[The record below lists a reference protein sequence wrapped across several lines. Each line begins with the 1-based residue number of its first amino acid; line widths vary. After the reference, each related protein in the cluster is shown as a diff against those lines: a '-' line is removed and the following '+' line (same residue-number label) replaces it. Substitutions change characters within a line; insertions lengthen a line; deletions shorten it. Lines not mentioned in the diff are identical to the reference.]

1 MVKRPW
7 EKIFQEIGIQ
17 NLLELYNN
25 KGLIESYPIFMK
37 KFNILFEA
45 KDLSPQITMKGFYE
59 YSGIEFNFIACDAN
73 SFSKTIISHKTYP
86 DMELIQALC
95 ITSAFPI
102 IFTPIIVDNKCF
114 IDGGIFSNYAVNI
127 CLEETGCKKEE
138 ILGIK
143 KYYPP
148 NSNDTLITKD
158 SNIFDFL
165 EKISLN
171 IFDIITDERI
181 LEKIPYQIEC
191 DMNIFT
197 TFDSWVQVPFSADH
211 RIKLLTHGMESA
223 EKMIG
228 QFILHRDSLLQCLD
242 SENL

>member
-1 MVKRPW
+1 
-7 EKIFQEIGIQ
+7 
-17 NLLELYNN
+17 
-25 KGLIESYPIFMK
+25 
-37 KFNILFEA
+37 
-45 KDLSPQITMKGFYE
+45 
-59 YSGIEFNFIACDAN
+59 
-73 SFSKTIISHKTYP
+73 
-86 DMELIQALC
+86 MELIQALC

-211 RIKLLTHGMESA
+211 RIKLLTHGIESA

-228 QFILHRDSLLQCLD
+228 QFISHRDSILQCLV